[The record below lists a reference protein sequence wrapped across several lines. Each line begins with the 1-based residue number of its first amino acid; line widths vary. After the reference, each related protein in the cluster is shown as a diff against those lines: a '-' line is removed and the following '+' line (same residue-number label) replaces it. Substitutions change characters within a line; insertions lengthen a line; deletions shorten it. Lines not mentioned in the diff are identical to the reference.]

1 MRTLV
6 PFLAL
11 TVLLI
16 FSANAQTITTAGSG
30 NWRSTTPN
38 APWPSGIVPTSSNNV
53 IIADGHTVTLDSSLA
68 FTVAN
73 LTIGQGVHPA
83 VLTYAANVTAA
94 NSFTITGNLVISDSG
109 QFTYGSIPSV
119 LPNVYLGGNFQI
131 GTGAVLNLASGS
143 SKGIKLTFNSN
154 ASGVDQTVTS
164 TGTHTYNDFKF
175 GYIFVN
181 RPTVTDRVLC
191 NTTMW
196 TKAGPITLLKGVWE
210 QTAGALNDTSA
221 SASNENLGS
230 TNGTLKITG
239 SGSYA
244 CTSSLQDSAGIGRG
258 GSMAAIYI
266 NTTGTFSTGMKKGS
280 ATFQN
285 SNSLTIVAGTVNINS
300 RYIDLYVTTISG
312 GTINIDPQSGAG
324 AVAVAGTNNAFAV
337 DSGATFNMSGGT
349 INIVNPLSTTGAGLE
364 MNFSKYGIYNITGGT
379 ISFGNGVS
387 SLAGSADGFQVSAP
401 TAPLWNLIVNN
412 PSGTNRQVALTDG
425 TNPTNLVVKNNL
437 TITAGTLNANVGTGS
452 NISIGG
458 AFSNSGAFNGGSAS
472 TYTYNG
478 TSAQTTGALPVTV
491 PNLTIDNS
499 NGVTLSRA
507 TTINGVLRLAA
518 GVFDNTIPFTLGPS
532 GSVVMAG
539 GSLKVPTAVEENSTN
554 AVPLSFFLSQNYPN
568 PFNPSTTFTYQIAKE
583 GFVSVKIFDILGQEV
598 ATLVNEVK
606 QAGTYPATWN
616 AAGFVSGI
624 YFCRMQSGSFTEIKK
639 IILMK

>member
-1 MRTLV
+1 MKTLV

-38 APWPSGIVPTSSNNV
+38 APWPGGIVPTSSNNV
-53 IIADGHTVTLDSSLA
+53 IIADGHTVYLDSSLT

-73 LTIGQGVHPA
+73 LTIGQGVHPG

-94 NSFTITGNLVISDSG
+94 NSLTITGNLTISDSG

-143 SKGIKLTFNSN
+143 SKGIKLNFNSS
-154 ASGVDQTVTS
+154 ATGVDQTVTS
-164 TGTHTYNDFKF
+164 TGTHAYDNFKF

-181 RPTVTDRVLC
+181 RPNATDRVLC

-196 TKAGPITLLKGVWE
+196 TKAGPITLLKGIWE
-210 QTAGALNDTSA
+210 QNAGKLNDTSA
-221 SASNENLGS
+221 SASNENMGS

-266 NTTGTFSTGMKKGS
+266 NTTGTFSTGTKKGS

-285 SNSLTIVAGTVNINS
+285 MNSLTIVAGTVNIYS
-300 RYIDLYVTTISG
+300 RYIDYSVTTISG
-312 GTINIDPQSGAG
+312 GTVNIDPQSGAG

-364 MNFSKYGIYNITGGT
+364 MNLSKYGVYNITGGT
-379 ISFGNGVS
+379 ISFGNGVAS
-387 SLAGSADGFQVSAP
+387 SAGSADGFQVSAP
-401 TAPLWNLIVNN
+401 TAPLWNVIVNN
-412 PSGTNRQVALTDG
+412 PSGTNRQVTLTDG
-425 TNPTNLVVKNNL
+425 TGPTDLVVKNNL
-437 TITAGTLNANVGTGS
+437 AVTAGTLNANVGTGS

-539 GSLKVPTAVEENSTN
+539 GSLKVPTSVEENSTN
-554 AVPLSFFLSQNYPN
+554 AVPLTFFLSQNYPN

-583 GFVSVKIFDILGQEV
+583 GFVSVKIFDILGQE
-598 ATLVNEVK
+598 ATTLVNEAK
-606 QAGTYPATWN
+606 QAGTYSATWN

-639 IILMK
+639 ITLMK